1 MSYLDDD
8 DDVPFFFELE
18 VDDEISFK
26 APQMA
31 TKKTVP
37 VKRIE
42 TSRSS
47 FAMPQF
53 SVRNLVTSS
62 ELFKSTEADS
72 FFDKENN
79 PKSTQSCNT
88 AEKPKLPPSSA
99 EKLMRYSVDSA
110 VSFIENF
117 SSMIPRDLPS
127 FSTIA
132 EGADESVE
140 DPNAEDCDLS
150 EAEISEYRCAGRMRG
165 GKFTE
170 SEFNFQ
176 LGSTNNKDDND
187 IDGLASLIG
196 SASNDNSIDCRH
208 DVPTKKNINT
218 NSNKDDDC
226 NEDEEDA
233 CEDKSFKSESC
244 ESYDTASEDA
254 AAIKQKGI
262 NTDKIVL
269 PTTNKTTNQDQ
280 EKMSAGEEAVK
291 GAEDG
296 VHGDDVGDVAGDKSA
311 VCAVNNGNH
320 VPTPT
325 PTAVAV
331 TAAAVIPTA
340 IITTTATTTP
350 NEDKLADKDTHASTN
365 KDICVENI
373 DVDNCTTT
381 PAPKHAPAPAAPS
394 VSALIPAIPA
404 LAPISAAVVA
414 PSAAA
419 LSAVAPLVTVPPVIA
434 SPGVP
439 VPSRRMS
446 MIKTLGERKNIPRGE
461 EVEEVVKE
469 DTNTTIKPQEK
480 AEVVAGR
487 EGGVVEVEVTTAAEA
502 TTDNIN
508 QIIDVK
514 KEEVVVK
521 KVQKIEDKVQLKL
534 GVELITDLKSEK
546 MASATAKQNLSDE
559 KNTKNTEN
567 IEKADVVVTGEV
579 AEHALLPSK
588 VVTFQ
593 ETPILIEGE
602 GEDGEGKVNK

>member
-1 MSYLDDD
+1 
-8 DDVPFFFELE
+8 
-18 VDDEISFK
+18 
-26 APQMA
+26 
-31 TKKTVP
+31 
-37 VKRIE
+37 
-42 TSRSS
+42 
-47 FAMPQF
+47 MPQF

-140 DPNAEDCDLS
+140 EPNAEDCDLS
-150 EAEISEYRCAGRMRG
+150 EAEISEYRCAGGMRG

-170 SEFNFQ
+170 SDFNFQ

-187 IDGLASLIG
+187 IDIGGLASLIG
-196 SASNDNSIDCRH
+196 SASNDSSIDCRH
-208 DVPTKKNINT
+208 DVPTKKNINA
-218 NSNKDDDC
+218 NSNKDDDN
-226 NEDEEDA
+226 NEDEEDT

-254 AAIKQKGI
+254 IAVKQRNK
-262 NTDKIVL
+262 N
-269 PTTNKTTNQDQ
+269 TNKSFLSTTDNTTKQDE
-280 EKMSAGEEAVK
+280 EKKSAGEEAVK
-291 GAEDG
+291 GPEDG

-320 VPTPT
+320 SPTPT
-325 PTAVAV
+325 VAV

-350 NEDKLADKDTHASTN
+350 NKDKLADKDTHASTK

-373 DVDNCTTT
+373 AVDKRTTT
-381 PAPKHAPAPAAPS
+381 PAPKLAPAPAAPS
-394 VSALIPAIPA
+394 VSALIPATSA
-404 LAPISAAVVA
+404 LAPVSAAVVA
-414 PSAAA
+414 PASAA
-419 LSAVAPLVTVPPVIA
+419 LSAVASLVPVPPVMA

-446 MIKTLGERKNIPRGE
+446 MMKTLGERKNIPRE
-461 EVEEVVKE
+461 KEVEEVVKV
-469 DTNTTIKPQEK
+469 DTNTTIKPQEIADDVK
-480 AEVVAGR
+480 GEEVAVR
-487 EGGVVEVEVTTAAEA
+487 EGEGRARGGGGGAEVEVITNAAA
-502 TTDNIN
+502 AADKNN
-508 QIIDVK
+508 QILPVK
-514 KEEVVVK
+514 KEEEVQREEVVEEVK
-521 KVQKIEDKVQLKL
+521 SVEDKVQVKKD
-534 GVELITDLKSEK
+534 VEFITDLKEVKTEK
-546 MASATAKQNLSDE
+546 TASATAKQNSTDE
-559 KNTKNTEN
+559 IKSKNTEN
-567 IEKADVVVTGEV
+567 IEKADVVVTSEV
-579 AEHALLPSK
+579 AEHAVLPSK

-602 GEDGEGKVNK
+602 DGEGKVNK

>member
-31 TKKTVP
+31 PKRTVP
-37 VKRIE
+37 VKKIE

-72 FFDKENN
+72 FYDKENN

-140 DPNAEDCDLS
+140 EPNNAEDCDLS
-150 EAEISEYRCAGRMRG
+150 EAEISEYRCAGGMRG

-187 IDGLASLIG
+187 IDIDGLASLIG
-196 SASNDNSIDCRH
+196 SASNNTSIDCRH
-208 DVPTKKNINT
+208 DVSTKKNYNT
-218 NSNKDDDC
+218 NSNKDDDS
-226 NEDEEDA
+226 NDDEEDT

-254 AAIKQKGI
+254 AAIKEKDK
-262 NTDKIVL
+262 NTNKSFLSTTDK
-269 PTTNKTTNQDQ
+269 TTKQDQ
-280 EKMSAGEEAVK
+280 EKMSAGEEAVR
-291 GAEDG
+291 GVDEMDD
-296 VHGDDVGDVAGDKSA
+296 VHGDDVRGVCGDKE
-311 VCAVNNGNH
+311 NH
-320 VPTPT
+320 GRAPTST
-325 PTAVAV
+325 V
-331 TAAAVIPTA
+331 TAAAVVSTTA
-340 IITTTATTTP
+340 TITTATTAAATP
-350 NEDKLADKDTHASTN
+350 NKDKLADKDTQASTN

-373 DVDNCTTT
+373 AVDKRITT
-381 PAPKHAPAPAAPS
+381 PAPLVPTVSAPVSAAPS
-394 VSALIPAIPA
+394 SILP
-404 LAPISAAVVA
+404 
-414 PSAAA
+414 
-419 LSAVAPLVTVPPVIA
+419 VAPLVPVPPVMA
-434 SPGVP
+434 SPGVS

-446 MIKTLGERKNIPRGE
+446 MMKTLGERKNIPKE
-461 EVEEVVKE
+461 KEVEEVVKV
-469 DTNTTIKPQEK
+469 DTNFTIKPQKK
-480 AEVVAGR
+480 AQEVAGR
-487 EGGVVEVEVTTAAEA
+487 ERGEGIVVEVEVITNAAA

-508 QIIDVK
+508 QILPVEKVSEVK
-514 KEEVVVK
+514 KEEVVEK
-521 KVQKIEDKVQLKL
+521 GVQEVEDKVQVKV
-534 GVELITDLKSEK
+534 GVEDITDSKELKTEK
-546 MASATAKQNLSDE
+546 TASATEKQNSSDE
-559 KNTKNTEN
+559 INTESTEN
-567 IEKADVVVTGEV
+567 IEKADVVVTAEV
-579 AEHALLPSK
+579 AEHAVLPSK
-588 VVTFQ
+588 IVTFQ
-593 ETPILIEGE
+593 ETSILIEGE